1 MEYQQLLFP
10 RSSESAPLT
19 SPLAGRHI
27 LVPESPV
34 QALSTGGAD
43 VTRREE
49 VSSPHGL
56 RAEQLPCPEAILARA
71 TVRAAGA
78 CPDELGCTLE
88 PSSRVFSPTLTSAN
102 QWHMDMPHVAHGN
115 SYVDCSSRA
124 GTSRLK
130 KGGVG
135 EGP

>member
-34 QALSTGGAD
+34 QVLSTGGAD

-88 PSSRVFSPTLTSAN
+88 PSSRVFSRTLTMSLRVRIHYPQAF
-102 QWHMDMPHVAHGN
+102 
-115 SYVDCSSRA
+115 
-124 GTSRLK
+124 
-130 KGGVG
+130 
-135 EGP
+135 E